1 MADSWSDLE
10 VYTLSECIT
19 SRRISTSI
27 ANLCLLLNAVPTES
41 FVLVPRV
48 NHHFVNLTKIYS
60 SVGAASSLIQI
71 FNIHDEY
78 DDNGV
83 SIVPDKSVSLIN
95 EKILSSMVVCF
106 FKLDDLA
113 ASEPLH
119 HCVTQ
124 KKAVLKSKFLF
135 LCT

>member
-71 FNIHDEY
+71 FNI